1 MDADGDLWQH
11 RRIMAAPSTK
21 KPTLRKK
28 RTPPDARGPR
38 TAAFLAAIV
47 ESTDDA
53 IIGKTLD
60 GEITSWNDGARRVYG
75 YTTTEAV
82 GRPIALL
89 VPKDRLAELKRI
101 MSTVR
106 AGRAVTH
113 LETVRRRKDGTLIE
127 VSLSVSPIRDRAG
140 KTVGASTIAREVTER
155 NRAER
160 RFRLVVDAT
169 PNALVMADAAGRIV
183 LVNTQAEKLFGYT
196 REELLRLSVDDL
208 VPHAARGA
216 HHGHRAA
223 YDAAPSTRS
232 MGVGRD
238 LHALRKDGS
247 EFPVE
252 IGLNPLV
259 ESDGR
264 FVLASI
270 IDITQRRELEKK
282 LAHGET
288 LATIGMMAASMG
300 HEIRNPLSSI
310 VLAAQA
316 LTRGDL
322 DAADRRNV
330 MNILTEESR
339 RLQRT
344 LEDFLQYSRPRTP
357 KKEPGDLDATV
368 GEVLTAATSDPALV
382 GKTRVV
388 RRLAVRGAPAQF
400 DSDQVRQVL
409 WNIIRNGLQAL
420 GGKGTLTVAT
430 EATERRVVV
439 RVQDDGPGIPAA
451 DRETIFTPFFTTK
464 SKGTGL
470 GLAISR
476 NIVLAHG
483 GDLRV
488 EAPKEG
494 GCAFVVDL
502 PR

>member
-1 MDADGDLWQH
+1 LKV
-11 RRIMAAPSTK
+11 PSTQK
-21 KPTLRKK
+21 SAVRKD
-28 RTPPDARGPR
+28 RTPQPRRVPR

-53 IIGKTLD
+53 VIGKTL
-60 GEITSWNDGARRVYG
+60 GGVITSWNDGARRAYG
-75 YTTTEAV
+75 YTALEAV
-82 GRPIALL
+82 GRPIAML
-89 VPKDRLAELKRI
+89 VPDDRRAELKRI
-101 MSTVR
+101 MSSVR
-106 AGRAVTH
+106 AGRSVAH
-113 LETVRRRKDGTLIE
+113 LDTVRRRKDGTLIE
-127 VSLSVSPIRDRAG
+127 VSLSVSPIRDHAG
-140 KTVGASTIAREVTER
+140 KTVGASTIARDVTER

-183 LVNTQAEKLFGYT
+183 LVNAQAEKLFGYT

-223 YDAAPSTRS
+223 FDADPRARA

-238 LHALRKDGS
+238 LHALRKDGT

-259 ESDGR
+259 ESYGR

-270 IDITQRRELEKK
+270 IDITHRRELEKK

-316 LTRGDL
+316 LARGDL
-322 DAADRRNV
+322 DASDRGSV
-330 MNILTEESR
+330 MTILTEESR

-357 KKEPGDLDATV
+357 KKAPGDLDAAV

-388 RRLAVRGAPAQF
+388 RRLAAGKTPARF
-400 DSDQVRQVL
+400 DSDQLRQVL
-409 WNIIRNGLQAL
+409 WNVIRNGLQAL

-464 SKGTGL
+464 SQGTGL

-476 NIVLAHG
+476 NIVMAHG
-483 GDLRV
+483 GELRL
-488 EAPKEG
+488 ETPDGG